1 MKVNY
6 NNQEVD
12 VFIALS
18 PVDENGTVISLRY
31 GKRTINDNQITSDET
46 VGSKVI
52 VPTNSDSRD
61 LQLIE
66 EIRTVIQNYI
76 NDKG

>member
-1 MKVNY
+1 MKINY

-12 VFIALS
+12 IFIALS